1 MRVLSKLYA
10 PLLAL
15 LLAGCG
21 GGSGA
26 APTAAA
32 PVAATPAPAPAPAP
46 APTPAPAPA
55 PAPIPA
61 PAPATSPYPSYN
73 TNPLPPDTTGMS
85 HNAQQIASSIRIGF
99 NIGNTLEASG
109 GETGWGNPL
118 ITNELIQT
126 IKRAG
131 FNAIRLPV
139 AWDQY
144 ADQNTGQISAAW
156 LARVKQVVQYCVDND
171 MVVLVNIHWDGGWL
185 EKNVTPEKKDAVN
198 AKQKAYWEQIATTLR
213 DFDEHVMFASANE
226 PATGNEQ
233 DTDPVTLKAAVDVL
247 KSYHQT
253 FVDAVR
259 ATGGR
264 NAYRVLVVQGPE
276 TNIDLTVKYM
286 PTLPVDKV
294 PARMMAEI
302 HFYAPFNFAL
312 MTKDES
318 WGNQAYYWGAGN
330 HSTTDT
336 AHNPTW
342 GEEDYVDAQ
351 FASLK
356 TAFIDK
362 GIPVLLGEFAAQ
374 RRTNLTGDALAL
386 HLKSRNYYHTYVVK
400 TARAN
405 GVLPFFWDVGAPDD
419 QSGSIFDRRTYQVR
433 GQATLDALMA
443 GLTAQ

>member
-1 MRVLSKLYA
+1 MKALSMLSA

-21 GGSGA
+21 GGGGTASA
-26 APTAAA
+26 AAA
-32 PVAATPAPAPAPAP
+32 PVATTPPPASTPAPAP
-46 APTPAPAPA
+46 APTPTPTPTPAA
-55 PAPIPA
+55 
-61 PAPATSPYPSYN
+61 SPYPSYN
-73 TNPLPPDTTGMS
+73 TSPLPADMTGMS

-99 NIGNTLEASG
+99 NIGNTMEASG

-126 IKRAG
+126 VKKAG

-144 ADQNTGQISAAW
+144 ADQKTGQISATW
-156 LARVKQVVQYCVDND
+156 LNRVKQVVQYCVDND
-171 MVVLVNIHWDGGWL
+171 MYVLVNIHWDGGWL
-185 EKNVTPEKKDAVN
+185 EKNVTPDKQDAVN

-233 DTDPVTLKAAVDVL
+233 DTDTATLKANIDVL

-259 ATGGR
+259 STGGR

-276 TNIDLTVKYM
+276 TNIDLMVKYM
-286 PTLPVDKV
+286 PTLPADKV
-294 PARMMAEI
+294 AGRMMAEI
-302 HFYAPFNFAL
+302 HFYAPFNFVL

-318 WGNQAYYWGAGN
+318 WGKQAYYWGAGN

-336 AHNPTW
+336 DRNPTW
-342 GEEDYVDAQ
+342 GEEDYVDAE

-405 GVLPFFWDVGAPDD
+405 GVVPFFWDIGAPDD

>member
-1 MRVLSKLYA
+1 M
-10 PLLAL
+10 
-15 LLAGCG
+15 
-21 GGSGA
+21 
-26 APTAAA
+26 T
-32 PVAATPAPAPAPAP
+32 
-46 APTPAPAPA
+46 
-55 PAPIPA
+55 
-61 PAPATSPYPSYN
+61 
-73 TNPLPPDTTGMS
+73 
-85 HNAQQIASSIRIGF
+85 HNAQQIASSVRIGF
-99 NIGNTLEASG
+99 NIGNTMEAIG
-109 GETGWGNPL
+109 GETAWGNPL

-126 IKRAG
+126 VKKAG

-139 AWDQY
+139 SWDQY
-144 ADQNTGQISAAW
+144 ADQTTGKISATW

-171 MVVLVNIHWDGGWL
+171 MYVLVNIHWDGGWL
-185 EKNVTPEKKDAVN
+185 EKNITADKKDAVN

-233 DTDPVTLKAAVDVL
+233 DTPDPVKLQASVDIL

-259 ATGGR
+259 STGGR
-264 NAYRVLVVQGPE
+264 NAYRVLVVQAPE
-276 TNIDLTVKYM
+276 TNIDLLVKYM
-286 PTLPVDKV
+286 PTLPTDKV
-294 PARMMAEI
+294 AGRMMAEV

-312 MTKDES
+312 MTKDEK

-336 AHNPTW
+336 DHNPTW
-342 GEEDYVDAQ
+342 GEEDYVDAE

-356 TAFIDK
+356 TNFVDK

-400 TARAN
+400 KAVGN
-405 GVLPFFWDVGAPDD
+405 GVLPFFWDIGAPDD

-443 GLTAQ
+443 GLPAQ

>member
-1 MRVLSKLYA
+1 MKTRTMLFA

-15 LLAGCG
+15 FLAACAGGG
-21 GGSGA
+21 GGSPA
-26 APTAAA
+26 TAAV
-32 PVAATPAPAPAPAP
+32 PVVTT
-46 APTPAPAPA
+46 PTPTPTTP
-55 PAPIPA
+55 
-61 PAPATSPYPSYN
+61 TTGVYPSYN
-73 TNPLPPDTTGMS
+73 PNPTSADTTGMS
-85 HNAQQIASSIRIGF
+85 HNAQQLASSIRIGI
-99 NIGNTLEASG
+99 NIGNTMEAIG
-109 GETGWGNPL
+109 GETNWGNPL
-118 ITNELIQT
+118 ITNDLIQAY
-126 IKRAG
+126 KKAG

-139 AWDQY
+139 SWDQY
-144 ADQNTGQISAAW
+144 ADKTTGKIDATW

-171 MVVLVNIHWDGGWL
+171 MYVLVNIHWDGGWL
-185 EKNVTPEKKDAVN
+185 EKNITAAAKDAVN

-233 DTDPVTLKAAVDVL
+233 DTLDHVKLQAAVDIL

-253 FVDAVR
+253 FVDAVSS
-259 ATGGR
+259 TGGR

-276 TNIDLTVKYM
+276 TNIDLMVKYM
-286 PTLPVDKV
+286 PTLPTDKV
-294 PARMMAEI
+294 AGRMMAEI

-312 MTKDES
+312 MQKDEN

-356 TAFIDK
+356 TAFVDK

-386 HLKSRNYYHTYVVK
+386 HLQSRNYYHTYVVK
-400 TARAN
+400 KAVAN
-405 GVLPFFWDVGAPDD
+405 GVLPFFWDIGAPDD

-443 GLTAQ
+443 GLPVH

>member
-1 MRVLSKLYA
+1 MLYA

-15 LLAGCG
+15 FLVACG
-21 GGSGA
+21 GGSGGSSA
-26 APTAAA
+26 TAAV
-32 PVAATPAPAPAPAP
+32 PVVTT
-46 APTPAPAPA
+46 PTPTPTTP
-55 PAPIPA
+55 
-61 PAPATSPYPSYN
+61 TTGVYPSYN
-73 TNPLPPDTTGMS
+73 PNPTPADTSGMS
-85 HNAQQIASSIRIGF
+85 HNAQQLASSIRIGI
-99 NIGNTLEASG
+99 NIGNTMEAIG
-109 GETGWGNPL
+109 GETNWGNPL
-118 ITNELIQT
+118 ITNELIQAY
-126 IKRAG
+126 KKAG

-139 AWDQY
+139 SWDQY
-144 ADQNTGQISAAW
+144 ANQTTGKIDATW

-171 MVVLVNIHWDGGWL
+171 MYVLVNIHWDGGWL
-185 EKNVTPEKKDAVN
+185 ENNVTAAKKEAVN

-233 DTDPVTLKAAVDVL
+233 NTDTVTLKAAVDVL

-253 FVDAVR
+253 FVDTVR
-259 ATGGR
+259 STGGR

-276 TNIDLTVKYM
+276 TNIDLMVKYM
-286 PTLPVDKV
+286 PTLPTDKV
-294 PARMMAEI
+294 AGRMMAEI

-312 MTKDES
+312 MQKDET

-356 TAFIDK
+356 TAFVDK

-374 RRTNLTGDALAL
+374 RRTNLTGNALAL
-386 HLKSRNYYHTYVVK
+386 HLQSRNYYHTYVVK
-400 TARAN
+400 KAVAN

-419 QSGSIFDRRTYQVR
+419 QSGSVFDRRTYQVR

-443 GLTAQ
+443 GLTAH

>member
-1 MRVLSKLYA
+1 MKALSTLSA
-10 PLLAL
+10 ALLAA

-21 GGSGA
+21 GGGGGSA
-26 APTAAA
+26 SAPTA
-32 PVAATPAPAPAPAP
+32 PVAITPTPTPAPTPAPAPAP
-46 APTPAPAPA
+46 APTPAPSA
-55 PAPIPA
+55 
-61 PAPATSPYPSYN
+61 SPYPSYN
-73 TNPLPPDTTGMS
+73 TNPIPADMTGMS
-85 HNAQQIASSIRIGF
+85 HNAQQIAASIRIGF
-99 NIGNTLEASG
+99 NIGNTMEAIG
-109 GETGWGNPL
+109 GETAWGNPL
-118 ITNELIQT
+118 VTNDLI
-126 IKRAG
+126 KAVKKAG

-139 AWDQY
+139 SWDQY
-144 ADQNTGQISAAW
+144 ADQKTGQISATW

-171 MVVLVNIHWDGGWL
+171 MYVLVNIHWDGGWL
-185 EKNVTPEKKDAVN
+185 ENNIKADKKDAVN

-233 DTDPVTLKAAVDVL
+233 NTDVPTLKAAVDVL

-264 NAYRVLVVQGPE
+264 NAYRALVVQAPE
-276 TNIDLTVKYM
+276 TNIDLLVKYM
-286 PTLPVDKV
+286 PTLPTDKV
-294 PARMMAEI
+294 AGRMMAEV
-302 HFYAPFNFAL
+302 HFYAPFNFVL
-312 MTKDES
+312 MEKDES
-318 WGNQAYYWGAGN
+318 WGKQAYYWGAGN

-336 AHNPTW
+336 DRNPTW

-356 TAFIDK
+356 TAFVDK

-400 TARAN
+400 KARAN
-405 GVLPFFWDVGAPDD
+405 GVQPFFWDIGAPDD

-443 GLTAQ
+443 GLAQ